1 MKKMRGIEPIIAV
14 VILVAITLVIAIG
27 VIGWLMGWWGG
38 MGQVETL
45 VIHPDSKLYADGK
58 IELHVENKGTAA
70 AVIYKV
76 EIVGV
81 GSADISPA
89 ETLSPGQE
97 TTIKVDVPNAQ
108 LVAGATYVV
117 RVYTRAGNMYPVTL
131 RAEVPPSQG
140 AGGGAEGGAGEGAG
154 G

>member
-1 MKKMRGIEPIIAV
+1 MKKIRGIEPIIAV

-38 MGQVETL
+38 AGQVETL
-45 VIHPDSKLYADGK
+45 VIHPDSKLYDNGK
-58 IELHVENKGTAA
+58 IVLHVENKGTAA

-81 GSADISPA
+81 GSADINPA
-89 ETLSPGQE
+89 KTLSPGAE
-97 TTIKVDVPNAQ
+97 DTIEAAVQQ

-117 RVYTRAGNMYPVTL
+117 RVYTKAGNVYPVTL
-131 RAEVPPSQG
+131 RAET
-140 AGGGAEGGAGEGAG
+140 
-154 G
+154 

>member
-1 MKKMRGIEPIIAV
+1 MKKMSGIEPIIAV

-38 MGQVETL
+38 MGQVESL

-58 IELHVENKGTAA
+58 IVLHVENKGSAA

-81 GSADISPA
+81 GSADINPVK
-89 ETLSPGQE
+89 TLSPGQE
-97 TTIKVDVPNAQ
+97 DTIEAIVQNAQ

-117 RVYTRAGNMYPVTL
+117 RVYTKAGNMYPVTL
-131 RAEVPPSQG
+131 RAEVPPSAPSQG
-140 AGGGAEGGAGEGAG
+140 AGGGAGAA
-154 G
+154 